1 MLPFV
6 QAPAP
11 VTTRRVGNDASG
23 ILEIP
28 VRGGLTVDESNT
40 ISDLLAAEQSTLVAG
55 AKLADAIAAEEGI
68 SITEAF
74 QIIENTIAGR
84 PLEPAADTIRLKNA
98 ERIAEVHRI
107 FDRSSRLTTVATVT
121 ALIRHRLNLPN
132 WGVNDTSAMA
142 QVLLDDIYVLALDE
156 QKAENMPA
164 APPTEDDL
172 KKPPAEPRRQ
182 TKRTGKKS
190 SGT

>member
-1 MLPFV
+1 M
-6 QAPAP
+6 
-11 VTTRRVGNDASG
+11 
-23 ILEIP
+23 P

-84 PLEPAADTIRLKNA
+84 PLEPTADTIRLKNA

-107 FDRSSRLTTVATVT
+107 FDRSSRLTTIATVT

-132 WGVNDTSAMA
+132 WNVSDTTALPR
-142 QVLLDDIYVLALDE
+142 VLLDEIYALALDE
-156 QKAENMPA
+156 QEAENMPA

-182 TKRTGKKS
+182 TKRTGTRS